1 MSISFDP
8 GNLIPLENYG
18 TVYPNLRITDN
29 WGILTVEGGA
39 LLSADWRKVIVT
51 VPEVTNN
58 HTIKG
63 KGWTLALNS
72 DKYTI
77 IHDETSSN
85 YYLKKK

>member
-1 MSISFDP
+1 MNVSFDP

-39 LLSADWRKVIVT
+39 LLSSDWTKVIVT
-51 VPEVTNN
+51 VPEESNTN
-58 HTIKG
+58 KVRG
-63 KGWTLALNS
+63 KGWTLELKS
-72 DKYTI
+72 DQYVI
-77 IHDETSSN
+77 IRDEASSN